1 VRGSK
6 SECPLLAL
14 SGHAEL
20 HLQTVIYLA
29 SSPDVAKATG
39 QYFYKSVPIRPS
51 SWAKT
56 TDLLYCSGSA
66 ARHWPA

>member
-1 VRGSK
+1 IW
-6 SECPLLAL
+6 LAKF
-14 SGHAEL
+14 SAISPAQGAE
-20 HLQTVIYLA
+20 TVIYLA

-56 TDLLYCSGSA
+56 TVLLYCSGSA